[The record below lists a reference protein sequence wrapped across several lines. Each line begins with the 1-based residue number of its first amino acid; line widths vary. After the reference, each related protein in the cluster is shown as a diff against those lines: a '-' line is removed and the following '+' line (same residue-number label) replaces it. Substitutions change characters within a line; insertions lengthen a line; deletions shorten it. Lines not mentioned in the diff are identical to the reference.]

1 MLKKQLL
8 VKLIKAQKLAEGEVE
23 GIVATEDIDRQGEK
37 IDIKGLNV
45 KKFMAAGG
53 PVLYGHD
60 YQSLPIG
67 RTQSIRKSAGQLI
80 ARFKLATEISM
91 LANQVYN
98 LILGG
103 YLTGLSVGFIGKEFD
118 EENNTW
124 TASEMLEFS
133 VVPVPANSEAMVT
146 AKSKGL
152 ETNESEEFSE
162 VTDSQDKNISD
173 KSVIGYKKT
182 PLADKDM
189 AWNGPMQIRECGD
202 DMTKLKAISTWF
214 DSENPDVKSSY
225 KLPHHLAAGSH
236 SVVWNG
242 VKAAMGALLGAR
254 GGVDVPSGDRK
265 GIYNHLKSHYGD
277 FDEEAPEFKSI
288 EEIDED
294 KSIETLSSQI
304 SGLQTQMSAM
314 ADTIKTAFVTD
325 KRENKGKR
333 KLVLVTTKKH
343 AQIIDKQVELIIVGV
358 NKILSGTDN

>member
-1 MLKKQLL
+1 
-8 VKLIKAQKLAEGEVE
+8 
-23 GIVATEDIDRQGEK
+23 
-37 IDIKGLNV
+37 
-45 KKFMAAGG
+45 
-53 PVLYGHD
+53 
-60 YQSLPIG
+60 
-67 RTQSIRKSAGQLI
+67 
-80 ARFKLATEISM
+80 
-91 LANQVYN
+91 
-98 LILGG
+98 
-103 YLTGLSVGFIGKEFD
+103 
-118 EENNTW
+118 
-124 TASEMLEFS
+124 
-133 VVPVPANSEAMVT
+133 
-146 AKSKGL
+146 
-152 ETNESEEFSE
+152 
-162 VTDSQDKNISD
+162 
-173 KSVIGYKKT
+173 
-182 PLADKDM
+182 M

-343 AQIIDKQVELIIVGV
+343 AQIIDKQVGTGQPNVNGTTLGQMKIVICPFPEQHAIVAEIDKRLQSLGPSPLRQAADAGAHAKV
-358 NKILSGTDN
+358 GK